1 MDRALK
7 KSLNVSRVTTT
18 CLSCRAGF
26 GNIADDAA
34 SELGSDSVLNSQSG
48 SGPGVATVTE
58 QQQQQQQFVQ
68 QMLQALA
75 NSNYGVFQCFLIN
88 MLSASLIDWNLS

>member
-1 MDRALK
+1 MDSALK

-26 GNIADDAA
+26 GNIGDDAA

-58 QQQQQQQFVQ
+58 QQQQQFVQ

-75 NSNYGVFQCFLIN
+75 NSNYGVSQCFLIN